1 MRNQSYRAYR
11 TGSGKSTK
19 GMYEFLDNEE
29 KKEGPPKPP
38 SKKGPEKRGP
48 DGTLE
53 RALVKKF
60 KNGGC
65 VMGNRGVRNTKM
77 V

>member
-1 MRNQSYRAYR
+1 MARQSPEDRQPR
-11 TGSGKSTK
+11 K
-19 GMYEFLDNEE
+19 GMVRREMERNERE
-29 KKEGPPKPP
+29 KKRQGPPMPP
-38 SKKGPEKRGP
+38 RRKGPELRNDEGE
-48 DGTLE
+48 LE

-65 VMGNRGVRNTKM
+65 VMGNRGVRDTKM

>member
-1 MRNQSYRAYR
+1 
-11 TGSGKSTK
+11 
-19 GMYEFLDNEE
+19 MYEFDE
-29 KKEGPPKPP
+29 KQKKKMGPPKPP
-38 SKKGPEKRGP
+38 SEKGPELRRPNGK
-48 DGTLE
+48 LE

>member
-1 MRNQSYRAYR
+1 MARMNPEDPPTR
-11 TGSGKSTK
+11 K
-19 GMYEFLDNEE
+19 GPVHRYMEFEEQE
-29 KKEGPPKPP
+29 KKRQGPPKPP
-38 SKKGPEKRGP
+38 NRKGPELRNKNGE
-48 DGTLE
+48 LE

-65 VMGNRGVRNTKM
+65 VMGNRGVRDTKM